1 MSRLSALLPTRWGR
15 RPVRLL
21 ALLAFHDERR
31 YLPGWFAN
39 VPPEVDGV
47 VALDDGSTDGS
58 AELVAAQLSVLALL
72 RRERREPHVWHD
84 GENHRLL
91 AEAARRLGA
100 DWLLGVDA
108 DERLECGFGARARAL
123 VTDRGAA
130 RAYYVHVRE
139 LWDAPDRMRVD
150 GVWGGKRSARLF
162 AARRRA
168 RYDDRALHGH
178 WAPLDAR
185 DGDDFRQADLYLYH
199 LRMIRPED
207 RQARRDKY
215 RRLDPER
222 RFQSIGYDYLTDTAG
237 LALAPLPPGRGYQP
251 LEAP

>member
-1 MSRLSALLPTRWGR
+1 MSRLAAWLAGRFR
-15 RPVRLL
+15 RPPRLY
-21 ALLAFHDERR
+21 ALLAFRDERR

-58 AELVAAQLSVLALL
+58 TELVAAQPAVLELI
-72 RRERREPHVWHD
+72 RRERRTEHRWDD

-91 AEAARRLGA
+91 AAAAIRLGG

-108 DERLECGFGARARAL
+108 DERLEQGFGARARVLAAS
-123 VTDRGAA
+123 RGAA

-150 GVWGGKRSARLF
+150 GVWGRKRSARLF
-162 AARRRA
+162 AARRSA
-168 RYDDRALHGH
+168 RWDDRALHGH

-199 LRMIRPED
+199 LRMIHAED
-207 RQARRDKY
+207 RAARREKY

-222 RFQSIGYDYLTDTAG
+222 RFQSIGYDYLTETAG
-237 LALAPLPPGRGYQP
+237 LELAPLPAGRDYRP
-251 LEAP
+251 HEAP